1 MGESFDEH
9 TPHGDL
15 DKRLQIEYCHRYH
28 LWKPPRMKRIWYKR
42 ISRDYRNR
50 GYSDPQEQWRKRL
63 NDFDEILKLSYVPM
77 WWWLLLVLVYLG
89 IVVSL
94 FGLMLALEDRL
105 ALMLILLAVFSVVEL
120 ILLWMIIRVQRR
132 RTRRASIQLAKKVR
146 EMNHDLAKD
155 EEKKKREEEEEK
167 KKGEEEEEKK
177 KGEEEEEKKKGEEEE
192 KKSRSDGKSVA
203 ARNESTFLRFELPLP
218 SIPGV
223 LLHAVFFSQKK
234 DAESDDGKTKT
245 D

>member
-15 DKRLQIEYCHRYH
+15 DKRLQIEYCHCCH

-42 ISRDYRNR
+42 ISKDIHI
-50 GYSDPQEQWRKRL
+50 SQEQWRNHLKE
-63 NDFDEILKLSYVPM
+63 FDDILKISYVPI
-77 WWWLLLVLVYLG
+77 WWWLLLVLVYLA

-105 ALMLILLAVFSVVEL
+105 ELILILLAVFSVVEL
-120 ILLWMIIRVQRR
+120 ILLWMIIRLQRR
-132 RTRRASIQLAKKVR
+132 RTRRASIQLAKKVTD
-146 EMNHDLAKD
+146 MNNALA
-155 EEKKKREEEEEK
+155 RHEEEK
-167 KKGEEEEEKK
+167 R
-177 KGEEEEEKKKGEEEE
+177 
-192 KKSRSDGKSVA
+192 KKSGSDDKHGSNKSQWI
-203 ARNESTFLRFELPLP
+203 LRFELPLP

-223 LLHAVFFSQKK
+223 LLHAVFLKTKS
-234 DAESDDGKTKT
+234 AETDDGKTKT